1 MSYNTTRID
10 RDLFAAINSTIHLG
24 LFLFLN
30 LPSILLGALCI
41 VALLLAKNTER
52 KIKAAIINISS
63 AEVTIALGTSIF
75 YIGYPLRVTG
85 NDPSSIS
92 CYLGS
97 SVVILGFN
105 ANLIAIA
112 IYAIE
117 VYVLTKYNIR
127 RLKWSAIVASITAS
141 WVVCLTMSVVINS
154 NIELGHNN
162 GFCINTSETVPAMVL
177 AFYALFAL
185 LMLATLCIVIV
196 FNILIFCYIRRNVS
210 EENTRV
216 HKATLKIL
224 AYHSAKMSVF
234 FFQFIIGAIL
244 PSLRRSI
251 DNFIVLVVVEYVF
264 IDFIYSSATLLSPI
278 VSLKVTKPLRDA
290 IKEVWEKCPCRRQSA
305 TNSPPQP
312 AAEMELQT
320 YTQTRGPSH

>member
-30 LPSILLGALCI
+30 LPSIVLGALCI

-52 KIKAAIINISS
+52 KIKAAIINISA

-75 YIGYPLRVTG
+75 YIGFPLRVTG
-85 NDPSSIS
+85 HDPSAIS
-92 CYLGS
+92 CYLGT
-97 SVVILGFN
+97 SVAILGFN

-117 VYVLTKYNIR
+117 VYIFIKYNTR
-127 RLKWSAIVASITAS
+127 RLKWSVIVASITAS
-141 WVVCLTMSVVINS
+141 WVVCLIISVVINS
-154 NIELGHNN
+154 NIELGHSN
-162 GFCINTSETVPAMVL
+162 GFCINTSETVPVMVL
-177 AFYALFAL
+177 AFYAFSAL
-185 LMLATLCIVIV
+185 LMLATMCIVIV
-196 FNILIFCYIRRNVS
+196 FNILIICYVRRNVS

-216 HKATLKIL
+216 QKATLKIL
-224 AYHSAKMSVF
+224 AYHSVKMLVF
-234 FFQFIIGAIL
+234 FFQFIVGAIL
-244 PSLRRSI
+244 PPLRRSI

-264 IDFIYSSATLLSPI
+264 IDLLYSFATLSSPI

-290 IKEVWEKCPCRRQSA
+290 IKEVWEKCPCRRESVA
-305 TNSPPQP
+305 NSPPQP
-312 AAEMELQT
+312 AAEIELQT
-320 YTQTRGPSH
+320 YTHTQGLSH